1 MVANNFLFC
10 VCSLERLPRISAFV
24 KTASQVKPSHR
35 WITANCY
42 HRGKSGVKSQDLLKG
57 GRIDKPQ
64 LRNFSVWVAAYD
76 CTWSLR
82 LSPAPSLCVG
92 QQRAAFWQDGSSLW
106 NPQHASHPLFF
117 FNPLTSCTLIKTV
130 YLVFCKEFLDCKD
143 PLWIQ
148 SALHLQLKNPI
159 SGSTSDFTDL
169 FVFPLTPLWR
179 SAERLPF
186 PHSFPVAWVAPR
198 WVRCLFT
205 HLFGS
210 LDKRGDTLLSLGNMF
225 KHEPEFYV
233 STYFLVSTHINLSN
247 HSSFKRTLPYHAFQ
261 TNFLEFC
268 LT

>member
-1 MVANNFLFC
+1 MSGWAVRVLLWSVAEHQLLGAPDPSPQPRAWPP
-10 VCSLERLPRISAFV
+10 VLLAIPHCSLAFPCGSFFFWDV
-24 KTASQVKPSHR
+24 FHNLSS
-35 WITANCY
+35 
-42 HRGKSGVKSQDLLKG
+42 
-57 GRIDKPQ
+57 
-64 LRNFSVWVAAYD
+64 RN
-76 CTWSLR
+76 
-82 LSPAPSLCVG
+82 
-92 QQRAAFWQDGSSLW
+92 
-106 NPQHASHPLFF
+106 PLF
-117 FNPLTSCTLIKTV
+117 NLLI
-130 YLVFCKEFLDCKD
+130 YLD
-143 PLWIQ
+143 
-148 SALHLQLKNPI
+148 LHLQLKNPI